1 MRVASRRPGTVSA
14 GLSDRGTLLYLHG
27 GAWCLHLPGTYR
39 RLAHRLAALTG
50 LRVLLPDYRLAP
62 EHPFPAAVDDCFA
75 TYRWLV
81 DQGYADRP
89 LAIAGDSAGGSL
101 TLVTMMRARD
111 ASLPLP
117 ACAALL
123 SPSTD
128 LTMSGPSIEYNERAD
143 PMFANAALTLLP
155 DLYCPG
161 VARSHPWLSP
171 LFGQWQGLPPL
182 LFQAGST
189 EMLLDDSVRAHD
201 RAIAAGVDARIKV
214 WPGLPHVA
222 PLFTDH
228 AGGAP
233 GACRDR
239 GVHRRSYGAAHA
251 GPGRRGQP
259 GGHARGPAVHA
270 PGRECIMKH
279 VEYTLRDGVAVLAF
293 ANPPVNSLSHA
304 LRQELV
310 ESLDRAVADA
320 AVRAIVLIGSNGT
333 FSGGADIKEFGTPA
347 MLKAPSLLHVIAAF
361 EDSTKPV
368 VAAIAGLA
376 LGGGLELALGCH
388 YRVVHKDAKLGLPEV
403 KLGLLPG
410 AGGTQRLPRLVGMEA
425 ALNMIVGGEPIPAQ
439 MFAKTPLVDRLAD
452 GDLARGGG
460 GLRGRDRPRDQ
471 VRIRAC
477 ATARSDEPEPRRLR
491 SSRAT
496 PSRRRSRTSRRR
508 SRASTRWRL
517 RPPCRSRRGCAR
529 SGGSSRAC
537 SPAPNR
543 ARCATLLRRARRGAD
558 RRRAGGHAAASCRSP
573 PRSSARARWAAA
585 SR

>member
-1 MRVASRRPGTVSA
+1 MPSLRARLTNAFLRLGTKRRWRPDLDIHLTRDRVRRMDARLSGRGSGVAVDEIDA
-14 GLSDRGTLLYLHG
+14 GGVPAAWHGERKLSERGTLLYLHG

-39 RLAHRLAALTG
+39 RLAHRLSALTG

-75 TYRWLV
+75 AYRWLV

-222 PLFTDH
+222 PLFTVMPE
-228 AGGAP
+228 A
-233 GACRDR
+233 
-239 GVHRRSYGAAHA
+239 HR
-251 GPGRRGQP
+251 
-259 GGHARGPAVHA
+259 
-270 PGRECIMKH
+270 
-279 VEYTLRDGVAVLAF
+279 
-293 ANPPVNSLSHA
+293 A
-304 LRQELV
+304 LGE
-310 ESLDRAVADA
+310 
-320 AVRAIVLIGSNGT
+320 
-333 FSGGADIKEFGTPA
+333 
-347 MLKAPSLLHVIAAF
+347 IAAF
-361 EDSTKPV
+361 IVDHAAPRTQVPAVEGNPAVTFTVRPV
-368 VAAIAGLA
+368 I
-376 LGGGLELALGCH
+376 E
-388 YRVVHKDAKLGLPEV
+388 E
-403 KLGLLPG
+403 
-410 AGGTQRLPRLVGMEA
+410 
-425 ALNMIVGGEPIPAQ
+425 
-439 MFAKTPLVDRLAD
+439 
-452 GDLARGGG
+452 
-460 GLRGRDRPRDQ
+460 
-471 VRIRAC
+471 
-477 ATARSDEPEPRRLR
+477 ARS
-491 SSRAT
+491 
-496 PSRRRSRTSRRR
+496 
-508 SRASTRWRL
+508 AS
-517 RPPCRSRRGCAR
+517 
-529 SGGSSRAC
+529 
-537 SPAPNR
+537 
-543 ARCATLLRRARRGAD
+543 
-558 RRRAGGHAAASCRSP
+558 
-573 PRSSARARWAAA
+573 
-585 SR
+585 